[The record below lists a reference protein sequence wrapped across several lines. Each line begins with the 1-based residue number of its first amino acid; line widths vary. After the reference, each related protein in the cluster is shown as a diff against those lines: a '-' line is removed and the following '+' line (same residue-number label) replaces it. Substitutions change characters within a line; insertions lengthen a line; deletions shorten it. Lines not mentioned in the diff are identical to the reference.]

1 MKYLAGKPAK
11 KHHSHRNA
19 DNDDERTEVR
29 LEHNQHQTRGN
40 QPAREHNLL
49 HALQH
54 FRLAREQAGQIQN
67 DGKLEQFRRLDIDRS
82 RVNPAGC
89 PVNLPPQKQNQQQ
102 QKPRE
107 AEIPGHKLFPS
118 VHADKRQADAHRNTD
133 RDKQSLLADKRK
145 LRTALRRRVRN
156 RSGINHHQAE
166 HGHQH
171 RHPQKRCIEF
181 LTAAGNRAV
190 ENLGKTN
197 HEQTSVTEQTFQTT
211 FWIYGSSE
219 NIENQKNVIL
229 KVSWQSN
236 NSDSLKTV
244 GFRRSLRPTLPFDT
258 DKRSSENVFCFQTTL
273 YKSFLQEIGC
283 FLSNANPKPP
293 AVFPPTA
300 VSVPT
305 ARRG

>member
-1 MKYLAGKPAK
+1 M
-11 KHHSHRNA
+11 N
-19 DNDDERTEVR
+19 
-29 LEHNQHQTRGN
+29 
-40 QPAREHNLL
+40 PARRAVNF
-49 HALQH
+49 AAYKQH
-54 FRLAREQAGQIQN
+54 
-67 DGKLEQFRRLDIDRS
+67 
-82 RVNPAGC
+82 
-89 PVNLPPQKQNQQQ
+89 QQQ
-102 QKPRE
+102 QQTRDSKIKRNNPPPE
-107 AEIPGHKLFPS
+107 AHLQQK
-118 VHADKRQADAHRNTD
+118 KRQAYGHRKQ
-133 RDKQSLLADKRK
+133 DKHCLLADKRK

-244 GFRRSLRPTLPFDT
+244 GFRRSLRPTLPIT
-258 DKRSSENVFCFQTTL
+258 NTKKV
-273 YKSFLQEIGC
+273 
-283 FLSNANPKPP
+283 
-293 AVFPPTA
+293 V
-300 VSVPT
+300 
-305 ARRG
+305 